1 MLYNK
6 LGKTNLEVSR
16 LGFGTMRLPTTG
28 SNDEII
34 ESEASEMLTY
44 GIENGIN
51 IIDTAYPY
59 HSKTLDGS
67 GESETFVGE
76 FLKENNYR
84 EDILLSTKSPSWA
97 IEKKEDFDF
106 YLDEQLKKLQTDYID
121 IYLLHSLTVPDWE
134 KVKGLDVLDFLDDCL
149 TTGKVKHVGFSSHIE
164 VDYLIEIIDEYP
176 KWEVV
181 MTQMNY
187 LDEYYQS
194 GVMGLDYLKE
204 TKSKTHS
211 SQYEGFVRLYIRPV
225 IGMIRMNKLTEG
237 DLQAVIDMA
246 YSQNHLSDKTLRDVR
261 GCLTNWLKWCRMR
274 KKTTMH
280 PEGITIPAGAKKPE
294 KKIVQP
300 EDLKKLFFSNMTVWR
315 NKPDEDWYIHAYRF
329 AVLTGLRPGELRG
342 LEDRTDITDLKVVI
356 RRSVNVHNEVTQGK
370 NNNARRTFALEEYA
384 LGEIKAQRAMLRAV
398 GIVSPYLFPEPDGG
412 QLNYKNFYRAW
423 KRYCGANNIPPTSL
437 YELRHTYVSINKE
450 MPIGLKKMVVGHS
463 RDMDTEGV
471 YGHQLAGDM
480 EKAASYTHAAFE
492 SIIKKQA

>member
-28 SNDEII
+28 SNNEII
-34 ESEASEMLTY
+34 ESEANEMLTY

-204 TKSKTHS
+204 TNIGSMIMEPLRGGRLVQNIPKEVQTLWDSADVKRTPVEWAL
-211 SQYEGFVRLYIRPV
+211 QYLWNRDDVDCVLSGMTSLNQVKENIEIANKIDEISENDQELIREVARTYRTFLGNNCTRCGYCMPCPHGV
-225 IGMIRMNKLTEG
+225 DIINCLTEYNIAHMLN
-237 DLQAVIDMA
+237 DPKASAMQYFSLIDDDSRADSCVQCMECIPFCT
-246 YSQNHLSDKTLRDVR
+246 QMLDI
-261 GCLTNWLKWCRMR
+261 
-274 KKTTMH
+274 
-280 PEGITIPAGAKKPE
+280 PE
-294 KKIVQP
+294 
-300 EDLKKLFFSNMTVWR
+300 
-315 NKPDEDWYIHAYRF
+315 
-329 AVLTGLRPGELRG
+329 ELV
-342 LEDRTDITDLKVVI
+342 KV
-356 RRSVNVHNEVTQGK
+356 H
-370 NNNARRTFALEEYA
+370 EYF
-384 LGEIKAQRAMLRAV
+384 GSE
-398 GIVSPYLFPEPDGG
+398 FDH
-412 QLNYKNFYRAW
+412 F
-423 KRYCGANNIPPTSL
+423 
-437 YELRHTYVSINKE
+437 
-450 MPIGLKKMVVGHS
+450 
-463 RDMDTEGV
+463 
-471 YGHQLAGDM
+471 
-480 EKAASYTHAAFE
+480 
-492 SIIKKQA
+492 

>member
-6 LGKTNLEVSR
+6 LGKTNLKVSR

-134 KVKGLDVLDFLDDCL
+134 KVNGLNVLDFLDDCL

-204 TKSKTHS
+204 TNIGSMIMEPLRGGRLVQNIPKEVQTLWDSADVKRTPVEWALQYLWNRDDVDCVLSGMTSLNQVKENIEIANRIDEISENDHELIREVARTYKTFLGNNCTRCGYCMPCPH
-211 SQYEGFVRLYIRPV
+211 GVDI
-225 IGMIRMNKLTEG
+225 INCLTEYNIAHMLN
-237 DLQAVIDMA
+237 DPKASAMQYFSLIDDDSRADSCVQCMECIPFCT
-246 YSQNHLSDKTLRDVR
+246 QMLDI
-261 GCLTNWLKWCRMR
+261 
-274 KKTTMH
+274 
-280 PEGITIPAGAKKPE
+280 PE
-294 KKIVQP
+294 
-300 EDLKKLFFSNMTVWR
+300 
-315 NKPDEDWYIHAYRF
+315 
-329 AVLTGLRPGELRG
+329 ELV
-342 LEDRTDITDLKVVI
+342 KV
-356 RRSVNVHNEVTQGK
+356 H
-370 NNNARRTFALEEYA
+370 EYF
-384 LGEIKAQRAMLRAV
+384 GSE
-398 GIVSPYLFPEPDGG
+398 FDH
-412 QLNYKNFYRAW
+412 F
-423 KRYCGANNIPPTSL
+423 
-437 YELRHTYVSINKE
+437 
-450 MPIGLKKMVVGHS
+450 
-463 RDMDTEGV
+463 
-471 YGHQLAGDM
+471 
-480 EKAASYTHAAFE
+480 
-492 SIIKKQA
+492 

>member
-204 TKSKTHS
+204 TNIGSMIMEPLRGGRLVQNIPNEVQTLWDSADVKRTPVEWAL
-211 SQYEGFVRLYIRPV
+211 QYLWNRDDVDCVLSGMTSLNQVKENIEIANRIDEISENDQELIREVARTYRTFLGNNCTRCGYCMPCPHGV
-225 IGMIRMNKLTEG
+225 DIINCLTEYNIAHMLN
-237 DLQAVIDMA
+237 DPKASAMQYFSLIDDDSRADSCVQCMECIPFCT
-246 YSQNHLSDKTLRDVR
+246 QMLDI
-261 GCLTNWLKWCRMR
+261 
-274 KKTTMH
+274 
-280 PEGITIPAGAKKPE
+280 PE
-294 KKIVQP
+294 
-300 EDLKKLFFSNMTVWR
+300 
-315 NKPDEDWYIHAYRF
+315 
-329 AVLTGLRPGELRG
+329 ELV
-342 LEDRTDITDLKVVI
+342 KV
-356 RRSVNVHNEVTQGK
+356 H
-370 NNNARRTFALEEYA
+370 EYF
-384 LGEIKAQRAMLRAV
+384 GSE
-398 GIVSPYLFPEPDGG
+398 FDH
-412 QLNYKNFYRAW
+412 F
-423 KRYCGANNIPPTSL
+423 
-437 YELRHTYVSINKE
+437 
-450 MPIGLKKMVVGHS
+450 
-463 RDMDTEGV
+463 
-471 YGHQLAGDM
+471 
-480 EKAASYTHAAFE
+480 
-492 SIIKKQA
+492 

>member
-34 ESEASEMLTY
+34 ESEAIEMLTY
-44 GIENGIN
+44 GIENGIK

-204 TKSKTHS
+204 TNIGSMIMEPLRGGRLVQNIPNEVQTLWDSADVKRTPVEWAL
-211 SQYEGFVRLYIRPV
+211 QYLWNRDDVDCVLSGMTSLNQVKENIEIANKIDEISENDQELIREVARTYRTFLGNNCTRCGYCMPCPHGV
-225 IGMIRMNKLTEG
+225 DIINCLTEYNIAHMLN
-237 DLQAVIDMA
+237 DPKASAMQYFSLIDDDSRADSCVQCMECIPFCT
-246 YSQNHLSDKTLRDVR
+246 QMLDI
-261 GCLTNWLKWCRMR
+261 
-274 KKTTMH
+274 
-280 PEGITIPAGAKKPE
+280 PE
-294 KKIVQP
+294 
-300 EDLKKLFFSNMTVWR
+300 
-315 NKPDEDWYIHAYRF
+315 
-329 AVLTGLRPGELRG
+329 ELV
-342 LEDRTDITDLKVVI
+342 KV
-356 RRSVNVHNEVTQGK
+356 H
-370 NNNARRTFALEEYA
+370 EYF
-384 LGEIKAQRAMLRAV
+384 GSE
-398 GIVSPYLFPEPDGG
+398 FDH
-412 QLNYKNFYRAW
+412 F
-423 KRYCGANNIPPTSL
+423 
-437 YELRHTYVSINKE
+437 
-450 MPIGLKKMVVGHS
+450 
-463 RDMDTEGV
+463 
-471 YGHQLAGDM
+471 
-480 EKAASYTHAAFE
+480 
-492 SIIKKQA
+492 

>member
-16 LGFGTMRLPTTG
+16 LGFGTMRLPTKN

-67 GESETFVGE
+67 GTSETFVGE

-134 KVKGLDVLDFLDDCL
+134 NVKGRDVLDFLDDCL
-149 TTGKVKHVGFSSHIE
+149 ATGKVKHVGFSSHIE

-194 GVMGLDYLKE
+194 GVMGLDYLKDTNIGSMIME
-204 TKSKTHS
+204 PLRGGRLVQNIPQEVQNLWDSAEVKRTPVEWAM
-211 SQYEGFVRLYIRPV
+211 QYLWNRDDVDCVLSGMTSLDQVKENVEIANKIDEISANDQELIREVARTYRTFLGNNCTRCGYCMPCPHGV
-225 IGMIRMNKLTEG
+225 DIINCLTEYNIAHMLN
-237 DLQAVIDMA
+237 DPKASAMQYFSLIDDDSRADSCVQCMECIPFCT
-246 YSQNHLSDKTLRDVR
+246 QMLDI
-261 GCLTNWLKWCRMR
+261 
-274 KKTTMH
+274 
-280 PEGITIPAGAKKPE
+280 PE
-294 KKIVQP
+294 
-300 EDLKKLFFSNMTVWR
+300 
-315 NKPDEDWYIHAYRF
+315 
-329 AVLTGLRPGELRG
+329 ELV
-342 LEDRTDITDLKVVI
+342 KV
-356 RRSVNVHNEVTQGK
+356 H
-370 NNNARRTFALEEYA
+370 EYF
-384 LGEIKAQRAMLRAV
+384 GSE
-398 GIVSPYLFPEPDGG
+398 FDH
-412 QLNYKNFYRAW
+412 F
-423 KRYCGANNIPPTSL
+423 
-437 YELRHTYVSINKE
+437 
-450 MPIGLKKMVVGHS
+450 
-463 RDMDTEGV
+463 
-471 YGHQLAGDM
+471 
-480 EKAASYTHAAFE
+480 
-492 SIIKKQA
+492 

>member
-6 LGKTNLEVSR
+6 LGKTNLKVSR

-204 TKSKTHS
+204 TNIGSMIMEPLRGGRLVQNIPKEVQTLWDSADVKRTPVEWALQYLWNRDDVDCVLSGMTSLNQVKENIEIANRIDEISENDHELIREVARTYKTFLGNNCTRCGYCMPCPH
-211 SQYEGFVRLYIRPV
+211 GVDI
-225 IGMIRMNKLTEG
+225 INCLTEYNIAHMLN
-237 DLQAVIDMA
+237 DPKASAMQYFSLIDDDSRADSCVQCMECIPFCT
-246 YSQNHLSDKTLRDVR
+246 QMLDI
-261 GCLTNWLKWCRMR
+261 
-274 KKTTMH
+274 
-280 PEGITIPAGAKKPE
+280 PE
-294 KKIVQP
+294 
-300 EDLKKLFFSNMTVWR
+300 
-315 NKPDEDWYIHAYRF
+315 
-329 AVLTGLRPGELRG
+329 ELV
-342 LEDRTDITDLKVVI
+342 KV
-356 RRSVNVHNEVTQGK
+356 H
-370 NNNARRTFALEEYA
+370 EYF
-384 LGEIKAQRAMLRAV
+384 GSE
-398 GIVSPYLFPEPDGG
+398 FDH
-412 QLNYKNFYRAW
+412 F
-423 KRYCGANNIPPTSL
+423 
-437 YELRHTYVSINKE
+437 
-450 MPIGLKKMVVGHS
+450 
-463 RDMDTEGV
+463 
-471 YGHQLAGDM
+471 
-480 EKAASYTHAAFE
+480 
-492 SIIKKQA
+492 

>member
-34 ESEASEMLTY
+34 ESEAIEMLTY

-204 TKSKTHS
+204 TNIGSMIMEPLRGGRLVQNIPKEVQTLWDSADVKRTPVEWAL
-211 SQYEGFVRLYIRPV
+211 QYLWNRDDVDCVLSGMTSPNQVKENIEIANKIDEISENDQELIREVARTYRTFLGNNCTRCGYCMPCPHGV
-225 IGMIRMNKLTEG
+225 DIINCLTEYNIAHMLN
-237 DLQAVIDMA
+237 DPKASAMQYFSLIDDDSRADSCVQCMECIPFCT
-246 YSQNHLSDKTLRDVR
+246 QMLDI
-261 GCLTNWLKWCRMR
+261 
-274 KKTTMH
+274 
-280 PEGITIPAGAKKPE
+280 PE
-294 KKIVQP
+294 
-300 EDLKKLFFSNMTVWR
+300 
-315 NKPDEDWYIHAYRF
+315 
-329 AVLTGLRPGELRG
+329 ELV
-342 LEDRTDITDLKVVI
+342 KV
-356 RRSVNVHNEVTQGK
+356 H
-370 NNNARRTFALEEYA
+370 EYF
-384 LGEIKAQRAMLRAV
+384 GSE
-398 GIVSPYLFPEPDGG
+398 FDH
-412 QLNYKNFYRAW
+412 F
-423 KRYCGANNIPPTSL
+423 
-437 YELRHTYVSINKE
+437 
-450 MPIGLKKMVVGHS
+450 
-463 RDMDTEGV
+463 
-471 YGHQLAGDM
+471 
-480 EKAASYTHAAFE
+480 
-492 SIIKKQA
+492 

>member
-204 TKSKTHS
+204 TNIGSMIMEPLGGGRLVQNIPKEVQTLWDSADVKRTPVEWAL
-211 SQYEGFVRLYIRPV
+211 QYLWNRDDVDCVLSGMTSLNQVKENIEIANKIDEISENDQELIREVARTYRTFLGNNCTRCGYCMPCPHGV
-225 IGMIRMNKLTEG
+225 DIINCLTEYNIAHMLN
-237 DLQAVIDMA
+237 DPKASAMQYFSLIDDDSRADSCVQCMECIPFCT
-246 YSQNHLSDKTLRDVR
+246 QMLDI
-261 GCLTNWLKWCRMR
+261 
-274 KKTTMH
+274 
-280 PEGITIPAGAKKPE
+280 PE
-294 KKIVQP
+294 
-300 EDLKKLFFSNMTVWR
+300 
-315 NKPDEDWYIHAYRF
+315 
-329 AVLTGLRPGELRG
+329 ELV
-342 LEDRTDITDLKVVI
+342 KV
-356 RRSVNVHNEVTQGK
+356 H
-370 NNNARRTFALEEYA
+370 EYF
-384 LGEIKAQRAMLRAV
+384 GSE
-398 GIVSPYLFPEPDGG
+398 FDH
-412 QLNYKNFYRAW
+412 F
-423 KRYCGANNIPPTSL
+423 
-437 YELRHTYVSINKE
+437 
-450 MPIGLKKMVVGHS
+450 
-463 RDMDTEGV
+463 
-471 YGHQLAGDM
+471 
-480 EKAASYTHAAFE
+480 
-492 SIIKKQA
+492 

>member
-16 LGFGTMRLPTTG
+16 LGFGTMRLPTKN

-67 GESETFVGE
+67 GTSETFVGE

-106 YLDEQLKKLQTDYID
+106 SLDEQLKKLQTDYID

-134 KVKGLDVLDFLDDCL
+134 NVKGLDVLDFLDDCL
-149 TTGKVKHVGFSSHIE
+149 ATGKVNHVGFSSHIE

-194 GVMGLDYLKE
+194 GVMGLDYLKDTNIGSMIME
-204 TKSKTHS
+204 PLRGGRLVQNIPQEIQNLWDSAEVKRTPVEWAM
-211 SQYEGFVRLYIRPV
+211 QYLWNRDDVDCVLSGMTSLDQVKENVEIANKIDEISANDQELIREVARTYRTFLGNNCTRCGYCMPCPHGV
-225 IGMIRMNKLTEG
+225 DIINCLTEYNIAHMLN
-237 DLQAVIDMA
+237 DPKASAMQYFSLIDDDSRADSCVQCMECIPFCT
-246 YSQNHLSDKTLRDVR
+246 QMLDI
-261 GCLTNWLKWCRMR
+261 
-274 KKTTMH
+274 
-280 PEGITIPAGAKKPE
+280 PE
-294 KKIVQP
+294 
-300 EDLKKLFFSNMTVWR
+300 
-315 NKPDEDWYIHAYRF
+315 
-329 AVLTGLRPGELRG
+329 ELV
-342 LEDRTDITDLKVVI
+342 KV
-356 RRSVNVHNEVTQGK
+356 H
-370 NNNARRTFALEEYA
+370 EYF
-384 LGEIKAQRAMLRAV
+384 GSE
-398 GIVSPYLFPEPDGG
+398 FDH
-412 QLNYKNFYRAW
+412 F
-423 KRYCGANNIPPTSL
+423 
-437 YELRHTYVSINKE
+437 
-450 MPIGLKKMVVGHS
+450 
-463 RDMDTEGV
+463 
-471 YGHQLAGDM
+471 
-480 EKAASYTHAAFE
+480 
-492 SIIKKQA
+492 